1 MATTA
6 LAEVVAAVVVEVVVA
21 ATVKMEAPAVEVV
34 QEEIGTGEV
43 EAMVMADTTAEMEMA
58 VKEITVGRIL
68 EGQEEVFSIWI
79 WILRT
84 CQRLHRLLL
93 NGSPIIRTS
102 MLQRSLTDFLILK
115 LNFLQAMKELDWP
128 SLLT

>member
-1 MATTA
+1 M
-6 LAEVVAAVVVEVVVA
+6 AAVVVEVVVA

-43 EAMVMADTTAEMEMA
+43 EAMVMADTTEEMEMA

-93 NGSPIIRTS
+93 NGSLIIRTS